1 MANVSCFKQ
10 TQTFTIP
17 PDGTEFFTLGPSD
30 AFSNGA
36 ITVTAIPR
44 TGTPGVSLFIE
55 VVQMATRHAPKFGP
69 AGGHQDFF
77 LDIVVRNNS
86 HANNPADSLS
96 TITSFDVF
104 VSVVTP

>member
-1 MANVSCFKQ
+1 MANVTCFKQ
-10 TQTFTIP
+10 THNFTIP
-17 PDGTEFFTLGPSD
+17 PDGTDFFTIGPND
-30 AFSNGA
+30 AFANGA

-44 TGTPGVSLFIE
+44 TGTPGVSLFME
-55 VVQMATRHAPKFGP
+55 VVQMATRTAPRFGGP
-69 AGGHQDFF
+69 PTHS

-86 HANNPADSLS
+86 HKDNPADSLS

>member
-1 MANVSCFKQ
+1 MKLGG
-10 TQTFTIP
+10 
-17 PDGTEFFTLGPSD
+17 DGVILWEP
-30 AFSNGA
+30 GA
-36 ITVTAIPR
+36 SAHCLR
-44 TGTPGVSLFIE
+44 HHWWYHSSRYPGSP
-55 VVQMATRHAPKFGP
+55 VQMATRTAPKFGANP
-69 AGGHQDFF
+69 SHS

>member
-1 MANVSCFKQ
+1 MANVTCFKQ
-10 TQTFTIP
+10 THTFNIP
-17 PDGTEFFTLGPSD
+17 PDGTDFFTIGPNE
-30 AFSNGA
+30 AFANGA

-55 VVQMATRHAPKFGP
+55 VVQMATRTAPRFGAP
-69 AGGHQDFF
+69 PNHF

>member
-1 MANVSCFKQ
+1 MMA
-10 TQTFTIP
+10 
-17 PDGTEFFTLGPSD
+17 
-30 AFSNGA
+30 
-36 ITVTAIPR
+36 PR
-44 TGTPGVSLFIE
+44 TETHS
-55 VVQMATRHAPKFGP
+55 
-69 AGGHQDFF
+69 

>member
-1 MANVSCFKQ
+1 MANVTCFKL
-10 TQTFTIP
+10 TQSFTIP
-17 PDGTEFFTLGPSD
+17 PDGTEFFTIGPNE
-30 AFSNGA
+30 AFANGA

-44 TGTPGVSLFIE
+44 TGTPGVSLFME
-55 VVQMATRHAPKFGP
+55 VVQMATRTAPKFGANP
-69 AGGHQDFF
+69 SHS

>member
-10 TQTFTIP
+10 THTFTIP
-17 PDGTEFFTLGPSD
+17 PDGTDYFPIGPNE
-30 AFSNGA
+30 AFANAA

-44 TGTPGVSLFIE
+44 TGTPGKPLYIE
-55 VVQMATRHAPKFGP
+55 VVQMATRTSPRFGANP
-69 AGGHQDFF
+69 DHFI
-77 LDIVVRNNS
+77 DIVVRNNS
-86 HANNPADSLS
+86 HAADQANAS